1 MNILNSFK
9 RAVLTVLSLVS
20 LQLMT
25 FATDVTFT
33 YVDSDDSEAAK
44 IFDGILSNYW
54 WNGLGSSVVFE
65 SSEKVFVSGYKFL
78 TTDDADEYAYAN
90 PSGWKLSA
98 TNALDSYGNPTDWI
112 LIDEKSDDYTI
123 AGEISQW
130 YEFSIVKTTELYK
143 YFKLEITDNQ
153 ATDLDEDPECP
164 ECSVSFQIAEFTLL
178 YETCTN
184 HTYENDIC
192 TICGVL
198 NPNHI
203 CTAFTDHFCNICGL
217 VDPTILPH
225 SADGYYEIST
235 LEQLQLWG
243 TAIVSVD
250 SLSKARLMADI
261 VLNEHVLA
269 ADGKSLQSAPS
280 TYTQW
285 VPIGNFSGVFDG
297 NGHVISGL
305 YIDNDEYQ
313 NVGFFGSIENAVIK
327 NLGIVDSYV
336 KGTHYDSN
344 TDKYDANVGAI
355 CGYAFASSD
364 SDYVYFTNCYN
375 TGYVY
380 GNKAGGI
387 CGFVC
392 YLMSYGYQKSFFYH
406 CYNTGNIEATNYC
419 GGIIGNTDNGSNTI
433 SYCYNTGVLSSNF
446 TACGIVATLYG
457 SATNCYNIGNITAKS
472 YTAGISYGGNVSNCF
487 NTGTISFEWGDDYC
501 DPICG
506 SSYYN
511 YASGSNNYY
520 LENCINVT
528 DSHVATSMTAEQ
540 FASGEVCFKLNSEK
554 LIYYQTKPSDLHPVL
569 DSTHKTVMLGTH
581 GAYINPCTS
590 HTYEND
596 IMVCTICD
604 TITLAKNATG
614 EFEISSVQ
622 DLLTFAYY
630 VNEDEGHEGAKA
642 ILTAD
647 IDLKDITIVPM
658 GTEANPFVGSFNG
671 VGHHIS
677 NMVIDNPTKEAQGL
691 FGYVGDA
698 CTISNVILDNT
709 CSIKAKSKSAA
720 LVGVVAGSGDVTILG
735 CSSYATITGENYMAG
750 LVGYN
755 SSLTASVTIENC
767 LNAGDVTI
775 SAAEGY
781 AGAIAASL
789 GENASVE
796 NCLNVGTVTGANT
809 ALARINTGT
818 ITNCYQINTETTQV
832 NVTAVSA
839 EELASGLICY
849 NLNEQT
855 TSNPIWYQ
863 TLESDNFPVLDALH
877 SEIHLSGEKN
887 CDGSI
892 KSAMVYTNESEDLV
906 AQDEHQFVAGVCSVC
921 NACDMDF
928 VEKDGEYFLIGN
940 ADQLYWF
947 SKYVENGNTAAKA
960 KLTADIIVNDN
971 LDASTAKVWRPIGSE
986 SNAFAGEF
994 DGDGHT
1000 ISGLYFDDAT
1010 TNNIGLIG
1018 YANGAT
1024 IENVGVV
1031 NSSLNGY
1038 KNIGAICGFAIGTTI
1053 SNCFNKAIVSGVDA
1067 VGGVLGCANTNT
1079 VKVKYS
1085 YNEGTVTGSR
1095 NYAGGVVGYC
1105 RLAAVTIENCYNVG
1119 TVTGNAYVAGI
1130 SGYKGSISKSFNY
1143 TAIVGNNYVG
1153 NIVGEF
1159 DGTLSDNYYLETLDI
1174 DVNAEA
1180 KSTEFFANGELAY
1193 VLNGSATETPVW
1205 YQTIGTDNYPVLDNS
1220 HSVIHTY
1227 LEKNCSGVAKGA
1239 VQYVNTDEDQIVQD
1253 EHIFVDGMCSVCG
1266 SARDGFMTPN
1276 EDGVFEIANAGEL
1289 RWFASYVNAGNG
1301 NARAKLVADIVLNEN
1316 VLNEDYT
1323 LNGTG
1328 KDFIQWTPIGNYSVP
1343 FSGSIDGQNHTISGL
1358 YFNGP
1363 GEYIGLVGYMEGN
1376 AGGVAIN
1383 NLGII
1388 NSYIAVEGKGQY
1400 VGGFIGSSY
1409 CNAAIESCYF
1419 NGAISS
1425 NNASVGGIIGETS
1438 TMDITNCYTEG
1449 RIYAKAGNVGGI
1461 VGEYSQKT
1469 VSNCHNSAM
1478 VSSSGDYVGGIVGR
1492 AVVDFVYS
1500 HRNVATIKDS
1510 YNEGE
1515 ILGTSYVGGICGD
1528 HSNYNISERDIRSVY
1543 LSNCYNAGKI
1553 SGSSYVGGIAGKN
1566 NLGLTNVQNLAT
1578 VNGTE
1583 EYVGGIVGYG
1593 NFVSTAINTG
1603 VVTCNGKTTRV
1614 GAIAGSISESGGV
1627 LSAIYDKDVTSY
1639 KGINNDAS
1647 WEDFVPLSPKSMQAF
1662 GLTTEQLCKGQLEGN
1677 SETRGWTQN
1686 DFFDNYSHIIDVN
1699 DNVVDSTLN
1708 KRAWSRGNFDVAAS
1722 NIVTTDNEF
1731 GVSQKGLYPYLSSF
1745 SYRPAAT
1752 IKFYNFGDEEDT
1764 NWKTY
1769 RPIVQVSE
1777 LYAITTSES
1786 DLSANYVLMCD
1797 IADYENLDA
1806 DGKLL
1811 DTPVNTWPGI
1821 GYCIRSGGLPAED
1834 GDYYEPFR
1842 GYFAGRG
1849 HTISGLSL
1857 ISNAGQATNGLINT
1871 AENATITGVTIKNSN
1886 LANEYLLSSG
1896 MICGFA
1902 KNTTILDC
1910 KSYCNLEGDNYDRVG
1925 GICGILENGI
1935 VKDCYNYGSISSSGY
1950 YIGGIVGSSSGTIM
1964 HCGNYGDISSS
1975 YNVGGIVGVGGSIN
1989 YCYNKGT
1996 ITAHHVATTGSRQGN
2011 CAGGIAGIYGTIA
2024 NCFNVGTIKAD
2035 ENAGGLVGG
2044 YATSITSSYNIGSV
2058 SGTDAKTAGLGSLVG
2073 ASSGNTKLSYNY
2085 NDTLKCNIGA
2095 VDGIDTPGSGEGIA
2109 TIDFCGTLPKGFSPS
2124 IWAIRPAEMEGLKN
2138 KNYYPYLRYWGPDSA
2153 MVAVVVETYQI
2164 TLEFNGGIAKGT
2176 VPTSYASGIGV
2187 DLPVEVT
2194 QDGYAFAGWYSN
2206 SNFTSDVYTKVDQS
2220 AIGNKIFYARWIA
2233 DVYDVAFNANGG
2245 RVNSGNVASYTFG
2258 NNVILPLDVTRTGY
2272 TFAGW
2277 YDTEDCSG
2285 DRILQISAK
2294 EFGNKEYWAKWNV
2307 VDYAITYNVN
2317 GGAINDTDYTSA
2329 YKYAFAE
2336 VSLPSNVTRT
2346 GYTFAGWYDN
2356 SNLNGEPVTS
2366 IAMTE
2371 YGDKEYWAKWDVN
2384 TYKVT
2389 LDVNDG
2395 NINSGNLVMYVYDV
2409 LSILPAD
2416 VTKVGYTFGGW
2427 YADEDCSGDQIL
2439 QISKGEYGDKQFYA
2453 KWTANTYK
2461 VTLVVNDGTINK
2473 GSISDYT
2480 YGEGATL
2487 PTDVTR
2493 TGYEF
2498 EGWYTTSYFDNSNVL
2513 TIGTNDFGDKTYWAK
2528 WSVASYN
2535 VDLVT
2540 NGGTINDGTIDSYTF
2555 GVGAILPTNVTK
2567 IGYEFTGWYA
2577 NAECTGTPVKD
2588 ITTADIDDLSFYAG
2602 WKKAVYT
2609 ISFDNNGGAIKD
2621 ESYATTYSYDLE
2633 KSISLPATVE
2643 KAGCTF
2649 AGWYD
2654 NVNLTGES
2662 LTSVAAGEYGDKTY
2676 YAQWTPN
2683 TYTVTLNANDGIVN
2697 NGDITSYVYGVVV
2710 SLPTDV
2716 TKDGYTFMG
2725 WYDNA
2730 DLTGSTVSI
2739 IPSTSIGN
2747 QTFYASWSTNAY
2759 SVTLNTNDGVVK
2771 TNGITGYVYGTGA
2784 TLPGMNDIEKT
2795 GYTFA
2800 GWYNN
2805 SSYVGTAVT
2814 EISTTETGSK
2824 SYWAK
2829 WLVNSYSIALT
2840 VNGGTI
2846 NSGNVTNYVYGNGVS
2861 LPSDVTKVG
2870 NTFGGWYTKEDLSG
2884 EAVTRIDESAIG
2896 DMTFFA
2902 KWTEN
2907 EYSIVYETT
2916 AGVIADAAYVQ
2927 AYTYG
2932 IGATLPQSV
2941 EKSGYTFAG
2950 WYTNSAYEGSAV
2962 STISKTEYG
2971 NKTFYAKWSVN
2982 TYAVELNPNEGT
2994 INSGNLVEYTFGVGA
3009 PLPTN
3014 VTKTGYKFEGWYDNA
3029 ELTGDAVAAIAN
3041 NVSGKQSFFAKW
3053 SANTYAVKMNANGG
3067 TINAG
3072 DVTAYTFGVQET
3084 LPTDVTR
3091 TGYTF
3096 AGWFNNSNLTGEKQT
3111 EISSTISGDLSFF
3124 AKWTVNNY
3132 AVALN
3137 ANEGT
3142 INSGNITSYV
3152 YGNGATLPSDVTRLG
3167 YTFSGWYNVLDST
3180 KQVVRIDETVT
3191 GDQKFFAKWSANTYA
3206 VKMNANGGTI
3216 NVGDVTAYTFGVQK
3230 TLPTDV
3236 TRTGYTFAG
3245 WFNNSNL
3252 TGEKQTEI
3260 SSTISGDLSFF
3271 AKWNVNS
3278 YAVTLNANG
3287 GTVNSGNVV
3296 AYTYSNGA
3304 TLPIDVTKR
3313 GCKFVGWYDNAKFTG
3328 DAVLTI
3334 GLDESGDKT
3343 YYAKWNTNSY
3353 AVTLIV
3359 NEGSINAGNV
3369 TSYTYG
3375 ESVVLPSDITRDG
3388 YTFNGWYANSSL
3400 SGDEISEIAADEIGD
3415 KTYYAKWTANTYKI
3429 SLYAADGTINSTVPT
3444 EYTYGTL
3451 TILPTNVTRE
3461 GYTFDGW
3468 YKTEMMQLHVAKV
3481 TNVNMSNVVTV
3492 VSRHLGNIS
3501 ASALVYNDLDSV
3513 VTLSVPH
3520 YKMLGLLEDLNYEGF
3535 DVSASMLGP
3544 SVIVSGYDVNLVS
3557 FGENPTKVIRLV
3569 KSYFGKTIS
3578 GDEQLPLGIAE
3589 NIPFETSEKFG
3600 SEIASVGGMVEIKA
3614 TTTSGKHPV
3623 VAIYT
3628 TDKGDKLLEAHWNVN
3643 SYKVTLE
3650 VNGGTNTKIISDY
3663 TYGEGVSLPTSEEI
3677 TRVGHTFVGW
3687 FTTSNFDGEA
3697 VTEISKADF
3706 GNKTFYAKWN
3716 VNNYAVTLNAN
3727 DGTINSGNVTSYVY
3741 GNGANLP
3748 SDVTKTGYKFD
3759 GWYNVTDSTKQ
3770 VVRIDESSTG
3780 DQAFFAKWTANSY
3793 NVILVVNEGTI
3804 NEGNVESYVYGEG
3817 ATLPS
3822 DVTKEGYSFDGWF
3835 ANTSYTGGSV
3845 TSIAKNDVGDK
3856 QFWAKWTINEYE
3868 VTAIAE
3874 NGSITGAGAYE
3885 YKSTATLK
3893 ATANEGYEFVAW
3905 SVDSADVEMF
3915 RGTSLVDEKISFVV
3929 TKAISLVAN
3938 FKEKEKVLV
3947 VGELSIPTMKTERE
3961 AAPIDLSGLFTTTE
3975 DGEVSY
3981 TASSSLP
3988 NVVSATV
3995 VEGKLF
4001 LTVYEHE
4008 GEAEITVTATLPNGE
4023 KNSVK
4028 ATASVVLACNIQV
4041 TETIKNVSCYGES
4054 DGEISVV
4061 VKNAFEPYT
4070 IQWIGEDNTSDTL
4083 PALKAG
4089 NYTIDI
4095 VDGEG
4100 CTFQKTYTV
4109 VQPQEIVISKS
4120 VINPTC
4126 ANADGSITINVMGG
4140 TDFTYVWNND
4150 TTSRSLTNVPKGEY
4164 NLVVVNNETGCKA
4177 ETSVVL
4183 TEPDAPIVKVADVI
4197 ETACNAHN
4205 GAVIISGADN
4215 LIYKWDNG
4223 RATKN
4228 LLNVPAGDYTLVATD
4243 ENNCKDTIK
4252 VTIPSIALKQPEIA
4266 LVTVSR
4272 ETGKNLVVW
4281 LKENTDLID
4290 YYTVYRQSD
4299 EKGRYEALET
4309 ISYNELSVYEDLYAD
4324 PMIQPWSYRL
4334 TATDVCGQETEM
4346 SESHRT
4352 LHLQKNL
4359 GMNDVINLD
4368 WTAYEGIDYSTF
4380 VILRETTIKGRK
4392 EIDTLATVSADVT
4405 TYTDIIP
4412 AEGTSSYYVGI
4423 KLPSEVNPKTQFL
4436 KAESGP
4442 FSLALSNIAEAEN
4455 EEIDNPT
4462 GLEEVENAVVVYAI
4476 GHTIFV
4482 KNTEGNDITIYDNN
4496 GRVITNRNGESDMDV
4511 SFEVR
4516 LDGTYFVK
4524 VGNESFAVIVK

>member
-1 MNILNSFK
+1 
-9 RAVLTVLSLVS
+9 
-20 LQLMT
+20 
-25 FATDVTFT
+25 
-33 YVDSDDSEAAK
+33 
-44 IFDGILSNYW
+44 
-54 WNGLGSSVVFE
+54 
-65 SSEKVFVSGYKFL
+65 
-78 TTDDADEYAYAN
+78 
-90 PSGWKLSA
+90 
-98 TNALDSYGNPTDWI
+98 
-112 LIDEKSDDYTI
+112 
-123 AGEISQW
+123 
-130 YEFSIVKTTELYK
+130 
-143 YFKLEITDNQ
+143 
-153 ATDLDEDPECP
+153 
-164 ECSVSFQIAEFTLL
+164 
-178 YETCTN
+178 
-184 HTYENDIC
+184 
-192 TICGVL
+192 
-198 NPNHI
+198 
-203 CTAFTDHFCNICGL
+203 
-217 VDPTILPH
+217 
-225 SADGYYEIST
+225 
-235 LEQLQLWG
+235 
-243 TAIVSVD
+243 
-250 SLSKARLMADI
+250 
-261 VLNEHVLA
+261 
-269 ADGKSLQSAPS
+269 
-280 TYTQW
+280 
-285 VPIGNFSGVFDG
+285 
-297 NGHVISGL
+297 
-305 YIDNDEYQ
+305 
-313 NVGFFGSIENAVIK
+313 
-327 NLGIVDSYV
+327 
-336 KGTHYDSN
+336 
-344 TDKYDANVGAI
+344 
-355 CGYAFASSD
+355 
-364 SDYVYFTNCYN
+364 
-375 TGYVY
+375 
-380 GNKAGGI
+380 
-387 CGFVC
+387 
-392 YLMSYGYQKSFFYH
+392 
-406 CYNTGNIEATNYC
+406 
-419 GGIIGNTDNGSNTI
+419 
-433 SYCYNTGVLSSNF
+433 
-446 TACGIVATLYG
+446 
-457 SATNCYNIGNITAKS
+457 
-472 YTAGISYGGNVSNCF
+472 
-487 NTGTISFEWGDDYC
+487 
-501 DPICG
+501 
-506 SSYYN
+506 
-511 YASGSNNYY
+511 
-520 LENCINVT
+520 
-528 DSHVATSMTAEQ
+528 
-540 FASGEVCFKLNSEK
+540 
-554 LIYYQTKPSDLHPVL
+554 
-569 DSTHKTVMLGTH
+569 
-581 GAYINPCTS
+581 
-590 HTYEND
+590 
-596 IMVCTICD
+596 
-604 TITLAKNATG
+604 
-614 EFEISSVQ
+614 
-622 DLLTFAYY
+622 
-630 VNEDEGHEGAKA
+630 
-642 ILTAD
+642 LTAN
-647 IDLKDITIVPM
+647 IDLKDVAVVPM
-658 GTEANPFVGSFNG
+658 GTETNPFVGSFNG
-671 VGHHIS
+671 AGHHIS
-677 NMVIDNPTKEAQGL
+677 NMVIDNQTKEAQGL

-698 CTISNVILDNT
+698 CAISNVVIDNS

-720 LVGVVAGSGDVTILG
+720 LVGVVAGSGDITISG
-735 CSSYATITGENYMAG
+735 CSNFATISGENYMAG

-755 SSLTASVTIENC
+755 SSLTASVIMKNC
-767 LNAGDVTI
+767 LNTGNVTI
-775 SAAEGY
+775 TAAEGY
-781 AGAIAASL
+781 AGGLAASL

-796 NCLNVGTVTGANT
+796 NCLNVGTITGANT
-809 ALARINTGT
+809 ALARVNTGT
-818 ITNCYQINTETTQV
+818 ITNCYQIDTETAQA

-839 EELASGLICY
+839 AELASGLICY

-855 TSNPIWYQ
+855 TTNPIWYQ
-863 TLESDNFPVLDALH
+863 TLESDDFPVLDALH

-892 KSAMVYTNESEDLV
+892 KSAMVYTNGTEDLV
-906 AQDEHQFVAGVCSVC
+906 VQDEHQWVAGICSVC

-928 VEKDGEYFLIGN
+928 VEKEGDYFLIGN

-1000 ISGLYFDDAT
+1000 VSGLYVDDAT

-1024 IENVGVV
+1024 IANVGIED
-1031 NSSLNGY
+1031 SYLNGY

-1053 SNCFNKAIVSGVDA
+1053 SHCFNNAAVSGVDA

-1180 KSTEFFANGELAY
+1180 KSTDFFANGELAY
-1193 VLNGSATETPVW
+1193 VLNGSATDAPVW

-1227 LEKNCSGVAKGA
+1227 LEKNCSGVAKGD

-1253 EHIFVDGMCSVCG
+1253 EHIFVDGMCSICG

-1328 KDFIQWTPIGNYSVP
+1328 KDFVQWTPIGNYSVP

-1438 TMDITNCYTEG
+1438 SMDITNCYTEG

-1614 GAIAGSISESGGV
+1614 GAIAGSISENGGV

-1686 DFFDNYSHIIDVN
+1686 DFFDYYSHIIDVN

-1902 KNTTILDC
+1902 KNTTISDC
-1910 KSYCNLEGDNYDRVG
+1910 KSYCNLEGDYYDRVG

-1996 ITAHHVATTGSRQGN
+1996 ITAHNVATTGSRQGN

-2095 VDGIDTPGSGEGIA
+2095 VDGINTPGSGEGIA

-2187 DLPVEVT
+2187 ELPAEVT
-2194 QDGYAFAGWYSN
+2194 QNGYAFAGWYSN
-2206 SNFTSDVYTKVDQS
+2206 SNFTSEIYTKVDQA

-2233 DVYDVAFNANGG
+2233 DVYDVTLNTNDG
-2245 RVNSGNVASYTFG
+2245 RINSGNFASYTFG

-2277 YDTEDCSG
+2277 YDTEDCFG

-2307 VDYAITYNVN
+2307 VDYTITYNVN
-2317 GGAINDTDYTSA
+2317 GGTINDTDYASA
-2329 YKYAFAE
+2329 FQYALAE
-2336 VSLPSNVTRT
+2336 VSLPSDVTRT

-2366 IAMTE
+2366 IATTE
-2371 YGDKEYWAKWDVN
+2371 YGNKEYWAKWDVN
-2384 TYKVT
+2384 TYTVT
-2389 LDVNDG
+2389 LEANEG
-2395 NINSGNLVMYVYDV
+2395 SINSGNLVMYVYDV
-2409 LSILPAD
+2409 LSLLPAD

-2427 YADEDCSGDQIL
+2427 YVAEDCSGEQIL
-2439 QISKGEYGDKQFYA
+2439 QISKGEFGDKKFYA
-2453 KWTANTYK
+2453 KWTANNYK
-2461 VTLVVNDGTINK
+2461 ITLVVNDGTINA
-2473 GSISDYT
+2473 GSVSEYT

-2498 EGWYTTSYFDNSNVL
+2498 DGWYTTSYFDNSNVL

-2528 WSVASYN
+2528 WSVASYG

-2540 NGGTINDGTIDSYTF
+2540 NGGTINDGTIDNYTF

-2567 IGYEFTGWYA
+2567 IGYEFTGWYT
-2577 NAECTGTPVKD
+2577 NTECTGASVKE
-2588 ITTADIDDLSFYAG
+2588 ITTADIDDLTFYAG

-2609 ISFDNNGGAIKD
+2609 ITFDNNGGAIKN
-2621 ESYATTYSYDLE
+2621 ESYATTYSYDVE
-2633 KSISLPATVE
+2633 KTVALPSTVE
-2643 KAGCTF
+2643 KTGCTF

-2654 NVNLTGES
+2654 NVNLAGEAVA
-2662 LTSVAAGEYGDKTY
+2662 SVATGEYGDKTY
-2676 YAQWTPN
+2676 YAKWTPN
-2683 TYTVTLNANDGIVN
+2683 TYTVTLNVN
-2697 NGDITSYVYGVVV
+2697 EGVVNGMAIDSYVYGVVA

-2725 WYDNA
+2725 WFDNA
-2730 DLTGSTVSI
+2730 DLTGSAISI
-2739 IPSTSIGN
+2739 IPSTSIGD
-2747 QTFYASWSTNAY
+2747 QTYYASWSTNAY
-2759 SVTLNTNDGVVK
+2759 TVTLNTNDGVVK
-2771 TNGITGYVYGTGA
+2771 TNSVTGYVYGVGA
-2784 TLPGMNDIEKT
+2784 TLPGMNDVEKT
-2795 GYTFA
+2795 GYTFG
-2800 GWYNN
+2800 GWYDN

-2814 EISTTETGSK
+2814 VISKTETGNK
-2824 SYWAK
+2824 SFWAK
-2829 WLVNSYSIALT
+2829 WSVNSYSIALT
-2840 VNGGTI
+2840 LNGGTI
-2846 NSGNVTNYVYGNGVS
+2846 NSGNVTNYVYGNG
-2861 LPSDVTKVG
+2861 
-2870 NTFGGWYTKEDLSG
+2870 
-2884 EAVTRIDESAIG
+2884 
-2896 DMTFFA
+2896 
-2902 KWTEN
+2902 
-2907 EYSIVYETT
+2907 
-2916 AGVIADAAYVQ
+2916 
-2927 AYTYG
+2927 
-2932 IGATLPQSV
+2932 
-2941 EKSGYTFAG
+2941 
-2950 WYTNSAYEGSAV
+2950 
-2962 STISKTEYG
+2962 
-2971 NKTFYAKWSVN
+2971 
-2982 TYAVELNPNEGT
+2982 
-2994 INSGNLVEYTFGVGA
+2994 
-3009 PLPTN
+3009 
-3014 VTKTGYKFEGWYDNA
+3014 
-3029 ELTGDAVAAIAN
+3029 
-3041 NVSGKQSFFAKW
+3041 
-3053 SANTYAVKMNANGG
+3053 
-3067 TINAG
+3067 
-3072 DVTAYTFGVQET
+3072 
-3084 LPTDVTR
+3084 
-3091 TGYTF
+3091 
-3096 AGWFNNSNLTGEKQT
+3096 
-3111 EISSTISGDLSFF
+3111 
-3124 AKWTVNNY
+3124 
-3132 AVALN
+3132 
-3137 ANEGT
+3137 
-3142 INSGNITSYV
+3142 
-3152 YGNGATLPSDVTRLG
+3152 
-3167 YTFSGWYNVLDST
+3167 
-3180 KQVVRIDETVT
+3180 
-3191 GDQKFFAKWSANTYA
+3191 
-3206 VKMNANGGTI
+3206 
-3216 NVGDVTAYTFGVQK
+3216 
-3230 TLPTDV
+3230 
-3236 TRTGYTFAG
+3236 
-3245 WFNNSNL
+3245 
-3252 TGEKQTEI
+3252 
-3260 SSTISGDLSFF
+3260 
-3271 AKWNVNS
+3271 
-3278 YAVTLNANG
+3278 
-3287 GTVNSGNVV
+3287 
-3296 AYTYSNGA
+3296 
-3304 TLPIDVTKR
+3304 
-3313 GCKFVGWYDNAKFTG
+3313 
-3328 DAVLTI
+3328 
-3334 GLDESGDKT
+3334 
-3343 YYAKWNTNSY
+3343 
-3353 AVTLIV
+3353 
-3359 NEGSINAGNV
+3359 
-3369 TSYTYG
+3369 
-3375 ESVVLPSDITRDG
+3375 
-3388 YTFNGWYANSSL
+3388 
-3400 SGDEISEIAADEIGD
+3400 
-3415 KTYYAKWTANTYKI
+3415 
-3429 SLYAADGTINSTVPT
+3429 
-3444 EYTYGTL
+3444 
-3451 TILPTNVTRE
+3451 
-3461 GYTFDGW
+3461 
-3468 YKTEMMQLHVAKV
+3468 
-3481 TNVNMSNVVTV
+3481 
-3492 VSRHLGNIS
+3492 
-3501 ASALVYNDLDSV
+3501 
-3513 VTLSVPH
+3513 
-3520 YKMLGLLEDLNYEGF
+3520 
-3535 DVSASMLGP
+3535 
-3544 SVIVSGYDVNLVS
+3544 
-3557 FGENPTKVIRLV
+3557 
-3569 KSYFGKTIS
+3569 
-3578 GDEQLPLGIAE
+3578 
-3589 NIPFETSEKFG
+3589 
-3600 SEIASVGGMVEIKA
+3600 
-3614 TTTSGKHPV
+3614 
-3623 VAIYT
+3623 
-3628 TDKGDKLLEAHWNVN
+3628 
-3643 SYKVTLE
+3643 
-3650 VNGGTNTKIISDY
+3650 
-3663 TYGEGVSLPTSEEI
+3663 
-3677 TRVGHTFVGW
+3677 
-3687 FTTSNFDGEA
+3687 
-3697 VTEISKADF
+3697 
-3706 GNKTFYAKWN
+3706 
-3716 VNNYAVTLNAN
+3716 
-3727 DGTINSGNVTSYVY
+3727 
-3741 GNGANLP
+3741 ANLP
-3748 SDVTKTGYKFD
+3748 SDVTRTGYKFG

-3770 VVRIDESSTG
+3770 VVRIDEETTG
-3780 DQAFFAKWTANSY
+3780 DQSFFAKWTANSY
-3793 NVILVVNEGTI
+3793 NIILVVNEGTI

-3817 ATLPS
+3817 ATLPT
-3822 DVTKEGYSFDGWF
+3822 DVTKDGYTFGGWY
-3835 ANTSYTGGSV
+3835 ANTIYTGGEVSG
-3845 TSIAKNDVGDK
+3845 IAKNDAGDK
-3856 QFWAKWTINEYE
+3856 QFWAKWSINEY
-3868 VTAIAE
+3868 VVNAVAE
-3874 NGSITGAGAYE
+3874 NGTVEGTGSYE

-3893 ATANEGYEFVAW
+3893 ATASDGYEFVNW
-3905 SVDSADVEMF
+3905 SNGSTDN
-3915 RGTSLVDEKISFVV
+3915 KIQIVV
-3929 TKAISLVAN
+3929 TKDTTVTAN

-3947 VGELSIPTMKTERE
+3947 AGTLTIPTMKTERE
-3961 AAPIDLSGLFTTTE
+3961 AAPIDLTGLFTTTE

-3981 TASSSLP
+3981 MASSSRP
-3988 NVVSATV
+3988 DVVAVSV
-3995 VEGKLF
+3995 VEGKLLF
-4001 LTVYEHE
+4001 AVSALE

-4023 KNSVK
+4023 KNSVS
-4028 ATASVVLACNIQV
+4028 ATASVVLACNIHV

-4070 IQWIGEDNTSDTL
+4070 IQWIGVDNTNDTL
-4083 PALKAG
+4083 PALIAG

-4095 VDGEG
+4095 ADAEG

-4126 ANADGSITINVMGG
+4126 ANADGSITINVTGG
-4140 TDFTYVWNND
+4140 TDFTYIWNND
-4150 TTSRSLTNVPKGEY
+4150 TTSRSLTNIAKGEY

-4183 TEPDAPIVKVADVI
+4183 TEPDAPVVKVSDVI
-4197 ETACNAHN
+4197 ETACNANN

-4215 LIYKWDNG
+4215 LIYKWNNG

-4228 LLNVPAGDYTLVATD
+4228 LTNVKAGDYNLVVIDPET
-4243 ENNCKDTIK
+4243 NCKDSVA
-4252 VTIPSIALKQPEIA
+4252 VTIPSIPLKQPEIA
-4266 LVTVSR
+4266 LVTVSQ
-4272 ETGKNLVVW
+4272 ETGNNLVVW

-4299 EKGRYEALET
+4299 EKDRYEALDT
-4309 ISYNELSVYEDLYAD
+4309 IAYNDLSVYEDVDAN
-4324 PMIQPWSYRL
+4324 PMVKPWSYRL
-4334 TATDVCGQETEM
+4334 TATDVCGNETDM
-4346 SESHRT
+4346 SETHRT
-4352 LHLQKNL
+4352 LHLQKYPGLSNEINL
-4359 GMNDVINLD
+4359 G

-4380 VILRETTIKGRK
+4380 VIMRETTVNGRK
-4392 EIDTLATVSADVT
+4392 SVDTLTTVSSDIT
-4405 TYTDIIP
+4405 TYTDIVP

-4423 KLPSEVNPKTQFL
+4423 KLPSEVNPKTQFM

-4455 EEIDNPT
+4455 DDEGPT
-4462 GLEEVENAVVVYAI
+4462 AVEDIENQVVVYAI
-4476 GHTIFV
+4476 GHTIYV
-4482 KNTEGNDITIYDNN
+4482 KNADGKDIKIYDNN
-4496 GRVITNRNGESDMDV
+4496 GRAIANVADENEIS
-4511 SFEVR
+4511 VR

-4524 VGNESFAVIVK
+4524 VGNESFAVVIK

>member
-1 MNILNSFK
+1 MNIFNTLK
-9 RAVLTVLSLVS
+9 RIALTVLSLVS
-20 LQLMT
+20 LQLVT
-25 FATDVTFT
+25 FATGVTFT
-33 YVDSDDSEAAK
+33 YVDSDDSDAAK
-44 IFDGILSNYW
+44 IFDGNLLNYW
-54 WNGLGSSVVFE
+54 WNRLGSSVVFE
-65 SSEKVFVSGYKFL
+65 ASEKVSVSGYKFL

-123 AGEISQW
+123 AAEISQW

-143 YFKLEITDNQ
+143 YFKLEITGNQ
-153 ATDLDEDPECP
+153 APECP

-192 TICGVL
+192 TICGRM

-203 CTAFTDHFCNICGL
+203 CATYTNYVCDVCGL

-269 ADGKSLQSAPS
+269 ADGKSLQNDAS

-285 VPIGNFSGVFDG
+285 VPIEFFSGVFDG
-297 NGHVISGL
+297 NGHTISGL
-305 YIDNDEYQ
+305 YINDETAIC
-313 NVGFFGSIENAVIK
+313 VGLFSKVGTATIR
-327 NLGIVDSYV
+327 NLGVRDSYV
-336 KGTHYDSN
+336 
-344 TDKYDANVGAI
+344 VGAGSVGTI
-355 CGYAFASSD
+355 LGEQIKCDDSKYTILENCYTEGYVAAVNSDNDYAGGLCGKGYTLEMTDCHNNGYVEGLNSASFIGGLAGYTYQSVLLRCYNEGDISGYDQTNFVGGLVGRIGYEFTVKDSYNAGTIYDEWCGAGGFASSTYYNKFSNSFNVGNVT
-364 SDYVYFTNCYN
+364 SDNCNVGPYVADFSTNTYQGIFYKSGCTTGRYPYN
-375 TGYVY
+375 SYDRFLEGETEASKFSSGEL
-380 GNKAGGI
+380 
-387 CGFVC
+387 C
-392 YLMSYGYQKSFFYH
+392 YLLNGSV
-406 CYNTGNIEATNYC
+406 
-419 GGIIGNTDNGSNTI
+419 DNGKHFYQNL
-433 SYCYNTGVLSSNF
+433 TGEN
-446 TACGIVATLYG
+446 IDLY
-457 SATNCYNIGNITAKS
+457 
-472 YTAGISYGGNVSNCF
+472 
-487 NTGTISFEWGDDYC
+487 
-501 DPICG
+501 
-506 SSYYN
+506 
-511 YASGSNNYY
+511 
-520 LENCINVT
+520 
-528 DSHVATSMTAEQ
+528 
-540 FASGEVCFKLNSEK
+540 
-554 LIYYQTKPSDLHPVL
+554 PVL

-590 HTYEND
+590 HTFEND

-604 TITLAKNATG
+604 TITLTKNATG
-614 EFEISSVQ
+614 EFEIGSAQ

-630 VNEDEGHEGAKA
+630 VNEDEGHEDAKA

-658 GTEANPFVGSFNG
+658 GTETNPFVGSFNG
-671 VGHHIS
+671 AGHHIS
-677 NMVIDNPTKEAQGL
+677 NMVIDNQTKEAQGL

-698 CTISNVILDNT
+698 CAISNVVIDNS

-720 LVGVVAGSGDVTILG
+720 LVGVVAGSGDITISG
-735 CSSYATITGENYMAG
+735 CSNYATITGENYMAG

-767 LNAGDVTI
+767 LNAGNVTI
-775 SAAEGY
+775 TAAEGY

-789 GENASVE
+789 GENATIE
-796 NCLNVGTVTGANT
+796 NCLNVGTITGANT

-818 ITNCYQINTETTQV
+818 ITNCYQIDTETAQA

-839 EELASGLICY
+839 AELASGLICY

-855 TSNPIWYQ
+855 TTNPIWYQ
-863 TLESDNFPVLDALH
+863 TLESDDFPVLDALH

-892 KSAMVYTNESEDLV
+892 KSAMVYTNEAEDLV
-906 AQDEHQFVAGVCSVC
+906 AQDEHQLVAGICFVC

-928 VEKDGEYFLIGN
+928 VEKEGDYFLIGN

-1000 ISGLYFDDAT
+1000 VSGLYVDDAT

-1024 IENVGVV
+1024 IANVGIED
-1031 NSSLNGY
+1031 SYLNGY

-1053 SNCFNKAIVSGVDA
+1053 SHCFNNAAVSGVDA

-1095 NYAGGVVGYC
+1095 NYAAGVVGYC

-1119 TVTGNAYVAGI
+1119 TVAGNAYVAGI

-1180 KSTEFFANGELAY
+1180 KSTDFFANGELAY
-1193 VLNGSATETPVW
+1193 VLNGSATDAPVW

-1227 LEKNCSGVAKGA
+1227 LEKNCSGVAKGD

-1253 EHIFVDGMCSVCG
+1253 EHIFVDGMCSICG
-1266 SARDGFMTPN
+1266 SACDGFMTPN
-1276 EDGVFEIANAGEL
+1276 EDGIFEIANAGEL
-1289 RWFASYVNAGNG
+1289 RWFASYVNTGNSS
-1301 NARAKLVADIVLNEN
+1301 AKAKLVADIVLNEN

-1323 LNGTG
+1323 LNGNG
-1328 KDFIQWTPIGNYSVP
+1328 KNFVQWTPIGNYSVP

-1438 TMDITNCYTEG
+1438 SMDITNCYTEG

-1614 GAIAGSISESGGV
+1614 GAIAGSISENGGV

-1806 DGKLL
+1806 NGKLL

-1821 GYCIRSGGLPAED
+1821 GYCIRSGGLPAEE

-1902 KNTTILDC
+1902 KNTTISDC

-1925 GICGILENGI
+1925 GICGILKNGI

-1964 HCGNYGDISSS
+1964 HSGNYGDISSS

-1996 ITAHHVATTGSRQGN
+1996 ITAHHIATTGSRQGN

-2095 VDGIDTPGSGEGIA
+2095 VDGINTPGSGEGIA

-2187 DLPVEVT
+2187 ELPTEVT
-2194 QDGYAFAGWYSN
+2194 QNGYAFAGWYSN
-2206 SNFTSDVYTKVDQS
+2206 SNFTSEIYTKVDQT

-2233 DVYDVAFNANGG
+2233 DVYDVALNTNDG
-2245 RVNSGNVASYTFG
+2245 RINSGNVASYTFG

-2307 VDYAITYNVN
+2307 VDYTITYNVN
-2317 GGAINDTDYTSA
+2317 GGTINDTDYASA
-2329 YKYAFAE
+2329 FQYALAE
-2336 VSLPSNVTRT
+2336 VSLPSDVTRT

-2366 IAMTE
+2366 IATTE
-2371 YGDKEYWAKWDVN
+2371 YGNKEYWAKWDVN

-2427 YADEDCSGDQIL
+2427 YADEACSGSQVL
-2439 QISKGEYGDKQFYA
+2439 QISKGEFGDKKFYA
-2453 KWTANTYK
+2453 KWTANNYK
-2461 VTLVVNDGTINK
+2461 ITLVVNDGTINA
-2473 GSISDYT
+2473 GSVSEYT

-2493 TGYEF
+2493 IGYEF
-2498 EGWYTTSYFDNSNVL
+2498 DGWYTTSYFDNSNVL

-2528 WSVASYN
+2528 WSVASYD
-2535 VDLVT
+2535 VDLIA

-2567 IGYEFTGWYA
+2567 IGYEFTGWYT
-2577 NAECTGTPVKD
+2577 NAECTGTPVKE

-2609 ISFDNNGGAIKD
+2609 ISFDNNGGTIKD
-2621 ESYATTYSYDLE
+2621 ESYATTYSYDVE
-2633 KSISLPATVE
+2633 KSVALPSTVE

-2662 LTSVAAGEYGDKTY
+2662 LTTVAAGEYGDKTY

-2683 TYTVTLNANDGIVN
+2683 TYTVTLNTNDGVVN
-2697 NGDITSYVYGVVV
+2697 SGDINSYVYGVVAT
-2710 SLPTDV
+2710 LPTDV

-2739 IPSTSIGN
+2739 ISSTSIGN
-2747 QTFYASWSTNAY
+2747 QTFYANWSTNAY
-2759 SVTLNTNDGVVK
+2759 TVTLNTNDGVVK
-2771 TNGITGYVYGTGA
+2771 TNSITGYVYGTGA
-2784 TLPGMNDIEKT
+2784 TLPGTNDVEKT

-2800 GWYNN
+2800 GWYDN
-2805 SSYVGTAVT
+2805 SSYAGTAVT
-2814 EISTTETGSK
+2814 EISKTETGNK
-2824 SYWAK
+2824 SFWAK
-2829 WLVNSYSIALT
+2829 WSVNSYSIALT
-2840 VNGGTI
+2840 LNGGTI
-2846 NSGNVTNYVYGNGVS
+2846 NSGNVTNYVYGNGAN
-2861 LPSDVTKVG
+2861 LPSDVTKAG
-2870 NTFGGWYTKEDLSG
+2870 NTFSGWYAKDDFSG
-2884 EAVTRIDESAIG
+2884 ESVIRIDESTTG
-2896 DMTFFA
+2896 DVAFFA
-2902 KWTEN
+2902 KWTAN
-2907 EYSIVYETT
+2907 DYAIVYETS
-2916 AGVIADAAYVQ
+2916 AGVISDASYAQ
-2927 AYTYG
+2927 TYTYG
-2932 IGATLPQSV
+2932 TGAMLPQAV
-2941 EKSGYTFAG
+2941 EKPGYAFVG
-2950 WYTNSAYEGSAV
+2950 WYTNSAYEGSVV
-2962 STISKTEYG
+2962 SEISKTEYG

-2982 TYAVELNPNEGT
+2982 RYAVELNANQGT
-2994 INSGNLVEYTFGVGA
+2994 INSGDIVEYTFGVGA
-3009 PLPTN
+3009 TLPTN
-3014 VTKTGYKFEGWYDNA
+3014 VTKTGYTFVGWYDN
-3029 ELTGDAVAAIAN
+3029 EEFGGEPVKAIAN
-3041 NVSGKQSFFAKW
+3041 NVVGDKTYFAKW
-3053 SANTYAVKMNANGG
+3053 SINSYDVTLNANGG
-3067 TINAG
+3067 VINSG
-3072 DVTAYTFGVQET
+3072 DVTAYEFGTKTT

-3096 AGWFNNSNLTGEKQT
+3096 AGWYNNSNLTGKKQIEISATTTGNVSYFAKWNVNSYVVTLNANEGTINSGNVTNYVYGNGATLPSDVTKAGNTFGGWFNVTDSTKQVVRIDEETTGDQSFFAKWTANNYAVTMNANGGVINSGDVTTYEFGTKTTLPIDVTRTGYTFAGWYNNSNLTGEKQT
-3111 EISSTISGDLSFF
+3111 EISATTTGNVSYF
-3124 AKWTVNNY
+3124 AKWNVNNY
-3132 AVALN
+3132 AVMLN

-3142 INSGNITSYV
+3142 INSGN
-3152 YGNGATLPSDVTRLG
+3152 
-3167 YTFSGWYNVLDST
+3167 
-3180 KQVVRIDETVT
+3180 
-3191 GDQKFFAKWSANTYA
+3191 
-3206 VKMNANGGTI
+3206 
-3216 NVGDVTAYTFGVQK
+3216 
-3230 TLPTDV
+3230 
-3236 TRTGYTFAG
+3236 
-3245 WFNNSNL
+3245 
-3252 TGEKQTEI
+3252 
-3260 SSTISGDLSFF
+3260 
-3271 AKWNVNS
+3271 
-3278 YAVTLNANG
+3278 
-3287 GTVNSGNVV
+3287 
-3296 AYTYSNGA
+3296 
-3304 TLPIDVTKR
+3304 
-3313 GCKFVGWYDNAKFTG
+3313 
-3328 DAVLTI
+3328 
-3334 GLDESGDKT
+3334 
-3343 YYAKWNTNSY
+3343 
-3353 AVTLIV
+3353 
-3359 NEGSINAGNV
+3359 
-3369 TSYTYG
+3369 
-3375 ESVVLPSDITRDG
+3375 
-3388 YTFNGWYANSSL
+3388 
-3400 SGDEISEIAADEIGD
+3400 
-3415 KTYYAKWTANTYKI
+3415 
-3429 SLYAADGTINSTVPT
+3429 
-3444 EYTYGTL
+3444 
-3451 TILPTNVTRE
+3451 
-3461 GYTFDGW
+3461 
-3468 YKTEMMQLHVAKV
+3468 V
-3481 TNVNMSNVVTV
+3481 TN
-3492 VSRHLGNIS
+3492 
-3501 ASALVYNDLDSV
+3501 
-3513 VTLSVPH
+3513 
-3520 YKMLGLLEDLNYEGF
+3520 
-3535 DVSASMLGP
+3535 
-3544 SVIVSGYDVNLVS
+3544 
-3557 FGENPTKVIRLV
+3557 
-3569 KSYFGKTIS
+3569 
-3578 GDEQLPLGIAE
+3578 
-3589 NIPFETSEKFG
+3589 
-3600 SEIASVGGMVEIKA
+3600 
-3614 TTTSGKHPV
+3614 
-3623 VAIYT
+3623 
-3628 TDKGDKLLEAHWNVN
+3628 
-3643 SYKVTLE
+3643 
-3650 VNGGTNTKIISDY
+3650 
-3663 TYGEGVSLPTSEEI
+3663 
-3677 TRVGHTFVGW
+3677 
-3687 FTTSNFDGEA
+3687 
-3697 VTEISKADF
+3697 
-3706 GNKTFYAKWN
+3706 
-3716 VNNYAVTLNAN
+3716 
-3727 DGTINSGNVTSYVY
+3727 YVY

-3748 SDVTKTGYKFD
+3748 SDVTKTGYKFA

-3770 VVRIDESSTG
+3770 VVRIDEETTG

-3804 NEGNVESYVYGEG
+3804 NEGNVESYEYGEG

-3822 DVTKEGYSFDGWF
+3822 DVTKTGYTFDGWYS
-3835 ANTSYTGGSV
+3835 NSSYTGGSV
-3845 TSIAKNDVGDK
+3845 STIAKNDVGDK
-3856 QFWAKWTINEYE
+3856 QFWAKWSINEY
-3868 VTAIAE
+3868 VVNAVAE
-3874 NGSITGAGAYE
+3874 NGTVEGTGSYE

-3893 ATANEGYEFVAW
+3893 ATANDGYEFVNW
-3905 SVDSADVEMF
+3905 SNGSSDN
-3915 RGTSLVDEKISFVV
+3915 KIQIVV
-3929 TKAISLVAN
+3929 TKDTTVTAN
-3938 FKEKEKVLV
+3938 FKEKEKVAV
-3947 VGELSIPTMKTERE
+3947 VGTLTIPTMKTERE
-3961 AAPIDLSGLFTTTE
+3961 AAPIDLTGLFTTTE
-3975 DGEVSY
+3975 GSEVIC
-3981 TASSSLP
+3981 TASSSRP
-3988 NVVSATV
+3988 DVVAVSV
-3995 VEGKLF
+3995 VEGKLLF
-4001 LTVYEHE
+4001 AVSALE

-4023 KNSVK
+4023 KNSVS

-4041 TETIKNVSCYGES
+4041 AETIKNVSCYGES

-4061 VKNAFEPYT
+4061 VENAFEPYT
-4070 IQWIGEDNTSDTL
+4070 IQWIGVDNTNDTL
-4083 PALKAG
+4083 PALIAG

-4095 VDGEG
+4095 ADAEG

-4126 ANADGSITINVMGG
+4126 ANADGSITINVTGG
-4140 TDFTYVWNND
+4140 ADFTYIWNND
-4150 TTSRSLTNVPKGEY
+4150 TTSRSLENIAKGEY

-4183 TEPDAPIVKVADVI
+4183 TEPDAPVVKVADVI
-4197 ETACNAHN
+4197 ETACNANN

-4215 LIYKWDNG
+4215 LIYKWNIG

-4228 LLNVPAGDYTLVATD
+4228 LMNMKAGDYKLEVIDPMT
-4243 ENNCKDTIK
+4243 NCKDSIA
-4252 VTIPSIALKQPEIA
+4252 VTIPSIPLKQPEIS
-4266 LVTVSR
+4266 LVTVSQ

-4299 EKGRYEALET
+4299 EKGRYEALDK
-4309 ISYNELSVYEDLYAD
+4309 ISYNDLSVYEDLEAD
-4324 PMIQPWSYRL
+4324 PMIQPWSYRM

-4380 VILRETTIKGRK
+4380 VILRETTIKGK
-4392 EIDTLATVSADVT
+4392 KDVDTLATVSADVT

-4423 KLPSEVNPKTQFL
+4423 KLPSEVNPKTQFM

-4455 EEIDNPT
+4455 EDVDNPT
-4462 GLEEVENAVVVYAI
+4462 GIEDVENAVVVYAI
-4476 GHTIFV
+4476 GHTIYV
-4482 KNTEGNDITIYDNN
+4482 TNAEGNDITIYDNN
-4496 GRVITNRNGESDMDV
+4496 GRNVSHTSTNNTSNVMQFD
-4511 SFEVR
+4511 VR